1 MHTLKLKINDQV
13 YDKLIWLLGKFTK
26 DEVEIIM
33 DESNFNETKKYL
45 DAELDEITSGKAK
58 FLTVNEAE
66 QRLEN
71 LIRKHE
77 IAKGVRPCNVLT
89 DD

>member
-1 MHTLKLKINDQV
+1 MPTLTLKIDDKV
-13 YDKLIWLLGKFTK
+13 YEKLLWLLGKFTK

-45 DAELDEITSGKAK
+45 DAELDEIKSGKAK
-58 FLTVNEAE
+58 FFTANEAE

-77 IAKGVRPCNVLT
+77 DHL
-89 DD
+89 

>member
-13 YDKLIWLLGKFTK
+13 YDKLIGMLGKFSK

-33 DESNFNETKKYL
+33 DESNFNETKRYL
-45 DAELDEITSGKAK
+45 DTELEEITSGNAK

-71 LIRKHE
+71 MIRKHE
-77 IAKGVRPCNVLT
+77 DHL
-89 DD
+89 

>member
-13 YDKLIWLLGKFTK
+13 YDKLIWLLGKFNK

-33 DESNFNETKKYL
+33 DESNFIETKKYL

-58 FLTVNEAE
+58 FFTINEAE

-71 LIRKHE
+71 LIKKHE
-77 IAKGVRPCNVLT
+77 DHL
-89 DD
+89 

>member
-13 YDKLIWLLGKFTK
+13 YDKLIRLLGKFSK

-33 DESNFNETKKYL
+33 DDSNFNETKKYL
-45 DAELDEITSGKAK
+45 DAELDEIKSGKAM
-58 FLTVNEAE
+58 FFTVNETE

-71 LIRKHE
+71 LIKKHE
-77 IAKGVRPCNVLT
+77 DHL
-89 DD
+89 

>member
-33 DESNFNETKKYL
+33 DESNFDETKKYL
-45 DAELDEITSGKAK
+45 DAELDEIKSGKAK
-58 FLTVNEAE
+58 FFAVNEAE

-71 LIRKHE
+71 LIKKHE
-77 IAKGVRPCNVLT
+77 DHL
-89 DD
+89 